1 MGFYIYG
8 VRDPWFSHFP
18 QAPLM
23 NTTTALEIKPSKQ
36 VIFVD
41 MSDPF
46 HATVIF
52 MITEALSKQTIK
64 KHKQ

>member
-1 MGFYIYG
+1 
-8 VRDPWFSHFP
+8 
-18 QAPLM
+18 M

-64 KHKQ
+64 KTQTITAKSPTKKNP